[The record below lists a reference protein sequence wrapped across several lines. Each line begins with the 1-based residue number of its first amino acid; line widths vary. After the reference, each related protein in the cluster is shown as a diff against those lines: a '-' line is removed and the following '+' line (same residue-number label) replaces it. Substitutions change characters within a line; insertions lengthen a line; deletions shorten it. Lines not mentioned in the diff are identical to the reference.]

1 MKNLKKSFIAFL
13 AAFAISCGEPDLP
26 VELFPTMEY
35 GAYARKMSQSGEYN
49 YYEVATSSVDLSVE
63 YYDANKGANIAS
75 YGIEVEYI
83 DNKTKGAKSV
93 ARKALRTIN
102 ASEFGTNADGFLSSD
117 ISLSFSEALSTL
129 GITTADIDGGSLF
142 RYWFTITMND
152 GRTFDYNNT
161 GPNMMSS
168 SAFAALFRLNVY
180 IVCPSSLEGDVVATS
195 TEVGSWSGVAGGFTI
210 TGVTDELVKVGSA
223 DNIYTMKNDNALGA
237 WGPNG
242 ANYSIPAASG
252 PQITDACNVISY
264 AGSDDY
270 SEEWS
275 LVAGSVSVST
285 DNKTL
290 SYTWQNTYGESAAVE
305 LTYADGSSWP
315 ALTN

>member
-1 MKNLKKSFIAFL
+1 MKNLKKSLIAL
-13 AAFAISCGEPDLP
+13 IAAFAVSCGDPDLP

-35 GAYARKMSQSGEYN
+35 GAYARKMSQTGTYN
-49 YYEVATSSVDLSVE
+49 YYEVGTSQIDLSVE
-63 YYDANKGANIAS
+63 YYDANDGANIAS
-75 YGIEVEYI
+75 YAIEVEYV
-83 DNKTKGAKSV
+83 DNKTGGAKSKPRT
-93 ARKALRTIN
+93 AMRTIN

-117 ISLSFSEALSTL
+117 ISLSFNDALSTL
-129 GITTADIDGGSLF
+129 GITLADVDGGAYF

-152 GRTFDYNNT
+152 GRTFGYDNT

-180 IVCPSSLEGDVVATS
+180 IVCPSSLEGAVVANS
-195 TEVGSWSGVAGGFTI
+195 TQVGAWSSAWTDPLTGVA
-210 TGVTDELVKVGSA
+210 DEIVMVGSA
-223 DNIYTMKNDNALGA
+223 DNIYTMKDDNALGA

-252 PQITDACNVISY
+252 PELTDACNVLSY
-264 AGSDDY
+264 SGSDDY

-290 SYTWQNTYGESAAVE
+290 SYTWENTYGESAAVE
-305 LTYADGSSWP
+305 MTYADGSSWP

>member
-1 MKNLKKSFIAFL
+1 MKNLKKSLIAL
-13 AAFAISCGEPDLP
+13 IAAFAVSCGDPDLP

-35 GAYARKMSQSGEYN
+35 GAYARKMSQTGTYN
-49 YYEVATSSVDLSVE
+49 YYEVGTSQVDLSVE
-63 YYDANKGANIAS
+63 YYDANDGANIAS
-75 YGIEVEYI
+75 YSIEVEYV
-83 DNKTKGAKSV
+83 DNKTGGAKSKPRT
-93 ARKALRTIN
+93 AMRTIN

-117 ISLSFSEALSTL
+117 ISLSFNDAMSTL
-129 GITTADIDGGSLF
+129 GITLADVDGGAYF

-152 GRTFDYNNT
+152 GRTFGYDNT

-180 IVCPSSLEGDVVATS
+180 IVCPSSLEGAVVANS
-195 TEVGSWSGVAGGFTI
+195 TQVGAWSSAWTDPL
-210 TGVTDELVKVGSA
+210 TGVTDEIVMVGSA
-223 DNIYTMKNDNALGA
+223 DNIYTMKDDNALGA

-252 PQITDACNVISY
+252 PELTDACNVLSY
-264 AGSDDY
+264 SGSDDY

-290 SYTWQNTYGESAAVE
+290 SYTWENTYGESAAVE
-305 LTYADGSSWP
+305 MTYADGSSWP

>member
-1 MKNLKKSFIAFL
+1 MKNLKKSLIAL
-13 AAFAISCGEPDLP
+13 IAAFAVSCGDPDLP

-35 GAYARKMSQSGEYN
+35 GAYARKMSQTGTYN
-49 YYEVATSSVDLSVE
+49 YYEVGTSQVDLSVE
-63 YYDANKGANIAS
+63 YYDANDGANIAS
-75 YGIEVEYI
+75 YSIEVEYV
-83 DNKTKGAKSV
+83 DNKTGGAKSKPRT
-93 ARKALRTIN
+93 AMRTIN

-117 ISLSFSEALSTL
+117 ISLSFNDALSTL
-129 GITTADIDGGSLF
+129 GITLADVDGGAYF

-152 GRTFDYNNT
+152 GRTFGYDNT

-180 IVCPSSLEGDVVATS
+180 IVCPSSLEGAVVANS
-195 TEVGSWSGVAGGFTI
+195 TQVGAWSSAWTDPL
-210 TGVTDELVKVGSA
+210 TGVTDEIVMVGSA
-223 DNIYTMKNDNALGA
+223 DNIYTMKDDNALGA

-252 PQITDACNVISY
+252 PELTDACNVLSY
-264 AGSDDY
+264 SGSDDY

-290 SYTWQNTYGESAAVE
+290 SYTWENTYGESAAVE
-305 LTYADGSSWP
+305 MTYADGSSWP

>member
-1 MKNLKKSFIAFL
+1 MKNLKKLFVAFIAMVTT
-13 AAFAISCGEPDLP
+13 ISCGDPELP
-26 VELFPTMEY
+26 VELFPEMQY
-35 GAYARKMSQSGEYN
+35 GAYARKMSQTGTYN
-49 YYEVATSSVDLSVE
+49 YYEVGSSQIDLSVE
-63 YYDANKGANIAS
+63 YYDANNGANVAS
-75 YGIEVEYI
+75 YAIEVEYI
-83 DNKTKGAKSV
+83 DNKTGGAKSKPRT
-93 ARKALRTIN
+93 AMRTIN

-117 ISLSFSEALSTL
+117 ISLSFNDALSTL
-129 GITTADIDGGSLF
+129 GITLADVDGGAYF
-142 RYWFTITMND
+142 RYWFTITMTD
-152 GRTFDYNNT
+152 GRTFGYDNT

-180 IVCPSSLEGDVVATS
+180 IVCPSTLEGAVVANS
-195 TEVGSWSGVAGGFTI
+195 TQVGAWSSAWTDPL
-210 TGVTDELVKVGSA
+210 TGVTDEIVMVGSA
-223 DNIYTMKNDNALGA
+223 DNIYTMKDDNALGA

-252 PQITDACNVISY
+252 PELTDACNVLSY
-264 AGSDDY
+264 SGSDDY

-290 SYTWQNTYGESAAVE
+290 SYTWENTYGESAAVE
-305 LTYADGSSWP
+305 MTYADGSSWP

>member
-1 MKNLKKSFIAFL
+1 MKNLKKSLIAL
-13 AAFAISCGEPDLP
+13 IAAFAVSCGEPDLP

-35 GAYARKMSQSGEYN
+35 GAYARKMSQTGTYN
-49 YYEVATSSVDLSVE
+49 YYEVGTSQIDLSVE
-63 YYDANKGANIAS
+63 YYDANDGANIAS
-75 YGIEVEYI
+75 YAIEVEYV
-83 DNKTKGAKSV
+83 DNKTGGAKSKPRT
-93 ARKALRTIN
+93 AMRTIN

-117 ISLSFSEALSTL
+117 ISLSFNDAMSTL
-129 GITTADIDGGSLF
+129 GITLADVDGGAYF

-152 GRTFDYNNT
+152 GRTFGYDNT

-180 IVCPSSLEGDVVATS
+180 IVCPSSLEGAVVANS
-195 TEVGSWSGVAGGFTI
+195 TQVGAWSSAWTDPLTGVA
-210 TGVTDELVKVGSA
+210 DEIVMVGSA
-223 DNIYTMKNDNALGA
+223 DNIYTMKDDNALGA

-252 PQITDACNVISY
+252 PELTDACNVLSY
-264 AGSDDY
+264 SGSDDY

-290 SYTWQNTYGESAAVE
+290 FYTWENTYGESAAVE
-305 LTYADGSSWP
+305 MTYADGSSWP

>member
-1 MKNLKKSFIAFL
+1 MKNLKKSLIAL
-13 AAFAISCGEPDLP
+13 IAAFAVSCGDPDLP

-35 GAYARKMSQSGEYN
+35 GAYARKMSQSGTYN
-49 YYEVATSSVDLSVE
+49 YYEVGSSQVDLSVE
-63 YYDANKGANIAS
+63 YYDANDGANIAS
-75 YGIEVEYI
+75 YAIEVEYV
-83 DNKTKGAKSV
+83 DNKTGGAKSKPRT
-93 ARKALRTIN
+93 AMRTIN
-102 ASEFGTNADGFLSSD
+102 ASEFATNADGFLSSD
-117 ISLSFSEALSTL
+117 ISLSFNDAMSTL
-129 GITTADIDGGSLF
+129 GITLADVDGGAYF

-152 GRTFDYNNT
+152 GRTFGYDNT

-180 IVCPSSLEGDVVATS
+180 IVCPSSLEGAVVANS
-195 TEVGSWSGVAGGFTI
+195 TQVGAWSSAWTDPL
-210 TGVTDELVKVGSA
+210 TGVTDEIVMVGSA
-223 DNIYTMKNDNALGA
+223 DNIYTMKDDNALGA

-252 PQITDACNVISY
+252 PELTDACNVLSY
-264 AGSDDY
+264 SGSDDY

-290 SYTWQNTYGESAAVE
+290 SYTWENTYGESAAVE
-305 LTYADGSSWP
+305 MTYADGSSWP

>member
-1 MKNLKKSFIAFL
+1 MKNLKKSLIAL
-13 AAFAISCGEPDLP
+13 IAAFAVSCGDPDLP

-35 GAYARKMSQSGEYN
+35 GAYARKMSQTGTYN
-49 YYEVATSSVDLSVE
+49 YYEVGTSQIDLSVE
-63 YYDANKGANIAS
+63 YYDANDGANIAS
-75 YGIEVEYI
+75 YAIEVEYV
-83 DNKTKGAKSV
+83 DNKTGGAKSKPRT
-93 ARKALRTIN
+93 AMRTIN

-117 ISLSFSEALSTL
+117 ISLSFNDALSTL
-129 GITTADIDGGSLF
+129 GITLADVDGGAYF

-152 GRTFDYNNT
+152 GRTFGYDNT

-180 IVCPSSLEGDVVATS
+180 IVCPSSLEGAVVANS
-195 TEVGSWSGVAGGFTI
+195 TQVGAWSSAWTDPLTGVA
-210 TGVTDELVKVGSA
+210 DEIVMVGSA
-223 DNIYTMKNDNALGA
+223 DNIYTMKDDNALGA

-252 PQITDACNVISY
+252 PELTDACNVLSY
-264 AGSDDY
+264 SGSDDY

-290 SYTWQNTYGESAAVE
+290 FYTWENTYGESAAVE
-305 LTYADGSSWP
+305 MTYADGSSWP

>member
-1 MKNLKKSFIAFL
+1 MKNLKKSLIAL
-13 AAFAISCGEPDLP
+13 IAAFAVSCGDPDLP

-35 GAYARKMSQSGEYN
+35 GAYARKMSQTGTYN
-49 YYEVATSSVDLSVE
+49 YYEVGTSQVDLSVE
-63 YYDANKGANIAS
+63 YYDANDGANIAS
-75 YGIEVEYI
+75 YAIEVEYV
-83 DNKTKGAKSV
+83 DNKTGGAKSKPRT
-93 ARKALRTIN
+93 AMRTIN

-117 ISLSFSEALSTL
+117 ISLSFNDAMSTL
-129 GITTADIDGGSLF
+129 GITLADVDGGAYF

-152 GRTFDYNNT
+152 GRTFGYDNT

-180 IVCPSSLEGDVVATS
+180 IVCPSSLEGAVVANS
-195 TEVGSWSGVAGGFTI
+195 TQVGAWSSAWTDPL
-210 TGVTDELVKVGSA
+210 TGVTDEIVMVGSA
-223 DNIYTMKNDNALGA
+223 DNIYTMKDDNALGA

-252 PQITDACNVISY
+252 PELTDACNVLSY
-264 AGSDDY
+264 SGSDDY

-290 SYTWQNTYGESAAVE
+290 SYTWENTYGESAAVE
-305 LTYADGSSWP
+305 MTYADGSSWP

>member
-1 MKNLKKSFIAFL
+1 MKNLKKSLIAL
-13 AAFAISCGEPDLP
+13 IAAFAVSCGEPDLP

-35 GAYARKMSQSGEYN
+35 GAYARKMSQTGTYN
-49 YYEVATSSVDLSVE
+49 YYEVGSSQIDLSVE
-63 YYDANKGANIAS
+63 YYDANNGANVAS
-75 YGIEVEYI
+75 YAIEVEYI
-83 DNKTKGAKSV
+83 DNKTGGAKSKPRT
-93 ARKALRTIN
+93 AMRTIN

-117 ISLSFSEALSTL
+117 ISLSFNDALSTL
-129 GITTADIDGGSLF
+129 GITLADVDGGAYF
-142 RYWFTITMND
+142 RYWFTITMTD
-152 GRTFDYNNT
+152 GRTFGYDNT

-180 IVCPSSLEGDVVATS
+180 IVCPSTLEGAVVANS
-195 TEVGSWSGVAGGFTI
+195 TQVGAWSSAWTDPL
-210 TGVTDELVKVGSA
+210 TGVTDEIVMVGSA
-223 DNIYTMKNDNALGA
+223 DNIYTMKDDNALGA

-252 PQITDACNVISY
+252 PELTDACNVLSY
-264 AGSDDY
+264 SGSDDY

-290 SYTWQNTYGESAAVE
+290 SYTWENTYGESAAVE
-305 LTYADGSSWP
+305 MTYADGSSWP

>member
-1 MKNLKKSFIAFL
+1 MKNLKKSLIAL
-13 AAFAISCGEPDLP
+13 IAAFAVSCGDPDLP

-35 GAYARKMSQSGEYN
+35 GAYARKMSQTGTYN
-49 YYEVATSSVDLSVE
+49 YYEVGSSQIDLSVE
-63 YYDANKGANIAS
+63 YYDANNGANVAS
-75 YGIEVEYI
+75 YAIEVEYI
-83 DNKTKGAKSV
+83 DNKTGGAKSKPRT
-93 ARKALRTIN
+93 AMRTIN

-117 ISLSFSEALSTL
+117 ISLSFNDALSTL
-129 GITTADIDGGSLF
+129 GITLADVDGGAYF
-142 RYWFTITMND
+142 RYWFTITMTD
-152 GRTFDYNNT
+152 GRTFGYDNT

-180 IVCPSSLEGDVVATS
+180 IVCPSTLEGAVVANS
-195 TEVGSWSGVAGGFTI
+195 TQVGAWSSAWTDPL
-210 TGVTDELVKVGSA
+210 TGVTDEIVMVGSA
-223 DNIYTMKNDNALGA
+223 DNIYTMKDDNALGA

-252 PQITDACNVISY
+252 PELTDACNVLSY
-264 AGSDDY
+264 SGSDDY

-290 SYTWQNTYGESAAVE
+290 SYTWENTYGESAAVE
-305 LTYADGSSWP
+305 MTYADGSSWP

>member
-1 MKNLKKSFIAFL
+1 MKNLKKSLIAL
-13 AAFAISCGEPDLP
+13 IAAFAVSCGDPDLP

-35 GAYARKMSQSGEYN
+35 GAYARKMSQSGTYN
-49 YYEVATSSVDLSVE
+49 YYEVGSSQVDLSVE
-63 YYDANKGANIAS
+63 YYDANDGANIAS
-75 YGIEVEYI
+75 YAIEVEYV
-83 DNKTKGAKSV
+83 DNKTGGAKSKPRT
-93 ARKALRTIN
+93 AMRTIN

-117 ISLSFSEALSTL
+117 ISLSFNDAMSTL
-129 GITTADIDGGSLF
+129 GITLADVDGGAYF

-152 GRTFDYNNT
+152 GRTFGYDNT

-180 IVCPSSLEGDVVATS
+180 IVCPSSLEGAVVANS
-195 TEVGSWSGVAGGFTI
+195 TQVGAWSSAWTDPL
-210 TGVTDELVKVGSA
+210 TGVTDEIVMVGSA
-223 DNIYTMKNDNALGA
+223 DNIYTMKDDNALGA

-252 PQITDACNVISY
+252 PELTDACNVLSY
-264 AGSDDY
+264 SGSDDY

-290 SYTWQNTYGESAAVE
+290 SYTWENTYGESAAVE
-305 LTYADGSSWP
+305 MTYADGSSWP

>member
-1 MKNLKKSFIAFL
+1 
-13 AAFAISCGEPDLP
+13 
-26 VELFPTMEY
+26 
-35 GAYARKMSQSGEYN
+35 MSQTGTYN
-49 YYEVATSSVDLSVE
+49 YYEVGSSQIDLSVE
-63 YYDANKGANIAS
+63 YYDANNGANVAS
-75 YGIEVEYI
+75 YAIEVEYI
-83 DNKTKGAKSV
+83 DNKTGGAKSKPRT
-93 ARKALRTIN
+93 AMRTIN

-117 ISLSFSEALSTL
+117 ISLSFNDALSTL
-129 GITTADIDGGSLF
+129 GITLADVDGGAYF
-142 RYWFTITMND
+142 RYWFTITMTD
-152 GRTFDYNNT
+152 GRTFGYDNT

-180 IVCPSSLEGDVVATS
+180 IVCPSTLEGAVVANS
-195 TEVGSWSGVAGGFTI
+195 TQVGAWSSAWTDPL
-210 TGVTDELVKVGSA
+210 TGVTDEIVMVGSA
-223 DNIYTMKNDNALGA
+223 DNIYTMKDDNALGA

-252 PQITDACNVISY
+252 PELTDACNVLSY
-264 AGSDDY
+264 SGSDDY

-290 SYTWQNTYGESAAVE
+290 SYTWENTYGESAAVE
-305 LTYADGSSWP
+305 MTYADGSSWP